1 MKGMNKVIWL
11 IWVSMLVSALAGFL
25 LGITAH
31 TCCVD
36 SGHCTDCYWSGTTT
50 PIGDGRC
57 EGNLDMTRIIVHLCV
72 RGPQNA
78 QMSSAR
84 IAARWM
90 NTCAMLTGTVITI
103 LVAVARRFR
112 CIIANDMGFFAG
124 SLRPKRYLVSFPY
137 WAPFA
142 LPLDSPRDNP

>member
-50 PIGDGRC
+50 PIGNGRC
-57 EGNLDMTRIIVHLCV
+57 EGNLDMTRTRNYC
-72 RGPQNA
+72 N
-78 QMSSAR
+78 
-84 IAARWM
+84 
-90 NTCAMLTGTVITI
+90 
-103 LVAVARRFR
+103 
-112 CIIANDMGFFAG
+112 FAG
-124 SLRPKRYLVSFPY
+124 SWYAKCTDEFGTDCCKVDEYMCD
-137 WAPFA
+137 AN
-142 LPLDSPRDNP
+142 RDGNYNTCRRRTQVPMSYCR